1 MKMEM
6 PSHFET
12 FGVPCFF
19 VTSII
24 AEDAGCG
31 NVRVWNCAE
40 HHGVL
45 VPVNEV
51 IVPAIRLMVI
61 TRTAQAAAQEAY
73 NAEMIAGAARH

>member
-12 FGVPCFF
+12 FGVPTYF

-31 NVRVWNCAE
+31 NVRVWNCSD
-40 HHGVL
+40 HHGIL
-45 VPVNEV
+45 VPACEI
-51 IVPAIRLMVI
+51 IVPATKLMVI
-61 TRTAQAAAQEAY
+61 TKAAQAVAQESF
-73 NAEMIAGAARH
+73 NREMLVGARH